1 MQRILDACAWWEAV
15 AVNRPSKVQVA
26 VVANYSPNGGAFNNP
41 LGRLRSTGFVEP
53 AGTDGVVALMAPGR
67 AAANAPAAPPTTADL
82 HQRVMAILNGP
93 QQRILAPLLAA
104 YPEPLPKNALAT
116 AAGYSP
122 DGGAFNNP
130 LGSLRSL
137 GFIDYPSRGNV
148 VALPILFVE
157 R

>member
-1 MQRILDACAWWEAV
+1 
-15 AVNRPSKVQVA
+15 
-26 VVANYSPNGGAFNNP
+26 
-41 LGRLRSTGFVEP
+41 
-53 AGTDGVVALMAPGR
+53 MAPGR